1 MTGNEIFLEVTAITF
16 WALVILAH
24 VIEIRKFIKKYR
36 DRKEPKK
43 EEDTKFSDYISKL
56 TEEGNKLI
64 KETVVEKMVPR
75 APEVHTFQWRHEGE
89 MHEVK
94 IIIDPSLDT
103 IIPGTRSEFEQM
115 LKSGDAGTF
124 SQLLSSLSTKQEE
137 GLQRVDKFIFSR
149 KSVDQMRIAGM
160 SPDELVVRMLKAAGR
175 M

>member
-1 MTGNEIFLEVTAITF
+1 MTANEIFLNVTACF
-16 WALVILAH
+16 YWAVMVGAI
-24 VIEIRKFIKKYR
+24 VMEFRKQLKKR
-36 DRKEPKK
+36 EEPKK
-43 EEDTKFSDYISKL
+43 EEATKFSDYISKL
-56 TEEGNKLI
+56 AEEGNKLI
-64 KETVVEKMVPR
+64 QETVVEKVNR
-75 APEVHTFQWRHEGE
+75 ATEVHTFQWRHEGE

-137 GLQRVDKFIFSR
+137 GLQKVDKFIFSR